1 MRFVAPSG
9 TCTKLDAMGSRL
21 RDLAAASWRVSCGR
35 PLNPESF
42 MSVTMYQIAVPSFQK
57 HLHALDGI
65 IDKAMAYAAAKKI
78 APETLLTARLYP
90 DMFNFTR
97 QVQESCK
104 FASLSVQRLANIDVV
119 AEADGE
125 KTFEDLKARI
135 ARTIDLL
142 ASVKPEQMDGS
153 DERQITI
160 KVGPNEMSFSGRDY
174 LLHFALP
181 NFYFHASTAYGILR
195 HNGVEIGKRDFMRRT

>member
-1 MRFVAPSG
+1 
-9 TCTKLDAMGSRL
+9 
-21 RDLAAASWRVSCGR
+21 
-35 PLNPESF
+35 
-42 MSVTMYQIAVPSFQK
+42 MSVTMHQVAVPSFQK

-65 IDKAMAYAAAKKI
+65 IDKAIAYSVSRKI

-104 FASLSVQRLANIDVV
+104 FAALSVQRLAGAD
-119 AEADGE
+119 AATEADGE

-135 ARTIDLL
+135 ARTLDLL
-142 ASVKPEQMDGS
+142 GSVKAEQMEGS

-181 NFYFHASTAYGILR
+181 NFYFHVTTAYNILR
-195 HNGVEIGKRDFMRRT
+195 HNGLEIGKRDFMRRT

>member
-1 MRFVAPSG
+1 
-9 TCTKLDAMGSRL
+9 
-21 RDLAAASWRVSCGR
+21 
-35 PLNPESF
+35 

-104 FASLSVQRLANIDVV
+104 FAALSVQRLANVDVV

-142 ASVKPEQMDGS
+142 ASVKAEQMDGS

>member
-1 MRFVAPSG
+1 
-9 TCTKLDAMGSRL
+9 
-21 RDLAAASWRVSCGR
+21 
-35 PLNPESF
+35 
-42 MSVTMYQIAVPSFQK
+42 MSITIHQIAVPSFQK

-65 IDKAMAYAAAKKI
+65 IDKAVAYAAAKKI

-97 QVQESCK
+97 QVQETCK
-104 FASLSVQRLANIDVV
+104 FAALSMQRLANVDVV
-119 AEADGE
+119 AEDDGE

-142 ASVKPEQMDGS
+142 ASVKSEQMDGA